1 MLPADTI
8 QHGHAASGDHL
19 QWAVQSENR
28 IDDGDAGTDENRRV
42 RREGQ
47 AARNVRPGGHSAVG
61 RKRADRPSRLPRG
74 SWPGTLRRT
83 GRELLEDHALQWAAA
98 LTFFGLLSLFPA
110 MLALVLVLGLLGSSA
125 VPPLLEN
132 ISQLAPGTARDVAL
146 DALRDIERR
155 QGDAGSATYGSIGSV
170 VVFLVWLWLANIAI
184 VVGAEFNAELERT
197 RAIERGLRAPDN
209 TPFLPLRNR
218 RP

>member
-1 MLPADTI
+1 VLPVDTI
-8 QHGHAASGDHL
+8 QHGHAANGDRL

-28 IDDGDAGTDENRRV
+28 IDTATRAATRTDV
-42 RREGQ
+42 FAAKAKRRETSGR
-47 AARNVRPGGHSAVG
+47 AGHSAVG

-110 MLALVLVLGLLGSSA
+110 MLALVSVLGLLGSSA